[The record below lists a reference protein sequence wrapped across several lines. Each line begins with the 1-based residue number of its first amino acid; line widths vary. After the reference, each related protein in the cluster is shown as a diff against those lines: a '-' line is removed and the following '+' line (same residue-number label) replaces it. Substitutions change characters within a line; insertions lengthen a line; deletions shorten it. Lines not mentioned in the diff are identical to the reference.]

1 MRTIF
6 IMIVVLLLGGAGS
19 CYGYR
24 GHGRA
29 FVTAGL

>member
-1 MRTIF
+1 MGTIL
-6 IMIVVLLLGGAGS
+6 IIIVVLLLGGAGS

-24 GHGRA
+24 RHGGA